1 MKKSKAPILPFPQA
15 MSTPG
20 MGLFKWTRSVPE
32 PGSQYPRIE
41 VHPSGV
47 FAGLASA
54 APNEATRRG
63 IRAEDGWKMVRA

>member
-1 MKKSKAPILPFPQA
+1 MKSKAPIRPFPQA

-32 PGSQYPRIE
+32 PGKQYPRIE

-47 FAGLASA
+47 FAGLASE
-54 APNEATRRG
+54 APKEALRRG
-63 IRAEDGWKMVRA
+63 IDAKDGWEMVRA